1 MTMKGGLPAGRTM
14 MRPDKDTIVFTG
26 LSGKSRTP
34 RVYELD
40 DDGDP
45 LIAKYLHARGPAH
58 YVVIPKDVT
67 RYIRRRKALSWSLLV
82 ALATTPIMLGLL
94 LVSSVGLAD
103 GLLRSVLEHW
113 GLHLFALPPWVGLL
127 PSALVGVVALA
138 MSVFVYFMLTIDK
151 VSPESLARARVLKQV
166 RRDAQRWEQTR
177 LHGEPAPSDTK
188 ASSWAGSI
196 IAAWLGGGVIGAVLG
211 ALWRDDLAAQAVSL
225 LGPRA
230 LELVSLMAWMVV
242 APVGFIAC
250 GVLALSPLSSRTR
263 LVLCAVLGGITL
275 LVTAALIMVGTG
287 NVETVTPVLI
297 TA

>member
-1 MTMKGGLPAGRTM
+1 MTMNGGPIGGRAVMTERGIFVLTGSGEGRTPPV
-14 MRPDKDTIVFTG
+14 R
-26 LSGKSRTP
+26 
-34 RVYELD
+34 ELD

-45 LIAKYLHARGPAH
+45 LIAKYLHAHGPVH
-58 YVVIPKDVT
+58 YVVAPQDVM
-67 RYIRRRKALSWSLLV
+67 RYVRRRRVLSGSLLV
-82 ALATTPIMLGLL
+82 VLATIPIILGLH
-94 LVSSVGLAD
+94 LVSSVGRAD

-113 GLHLFALPPWVGLL
+113 GLHLFVLPPWVALL
-127 PSALVGVVALA
+127 PGALAAVMALA
-138 MSVFVYFMLTIDK
+138 MGVFVYFMLTLNK

-177 LHGEPAPSDTK
+177 LHGEPAPSAATK

-196 IAAWLGGGVIGAVLG
+196 IAAWLGGGVVGAVLG
-211 ALWRDDLAAQAVSL
+211 ALWRDDLATQAVSL

-230 LELVSLMAWMVV
+230 LELVTLMAWTVV
-242 APVGFIAC
+242 APVGFVAC
-250 GVLALSPLSSRTR
+250 GALALSPLSSRTR

-275 LVTAALIMVGTG
+275 LATAALIMVGTG